1 DPPRGCGGSALEDS
15 LDPPYEGAA
24 WYANWNATSTGGVEA
39 LDVNGAQVFGVLC
52 CLGFVLF
59 VFLGFEVAVFRIS
72 CALCKVP
79 QPGIVRTVGIVF
91 LLLVVP
97 AFVDGV
103 FGGILI
109 EAYEATEYPLWEAGL
124 VQFFL
129 ALPVHMAICSAI
141 HARTVGIRVG
151 QGIAVWLVEKLLKL
165 SLLVAIVGIVTVLVL
180 AGPGK

>member
-1 DPPRGCGGSALEDS
+1 
-15 LDPPYEGAA
+15 
-24 WYANWNATSTGGVEA
+24 
-39 LDVNGAQVFGVLC
+39 VNGAQVLGILC

-59 VFLGFEVAVFRIS
+59 LALGFEVAIFRIA
-72 CALCKVP
+72 CKLCKVP
-79 QPGIVRTVGIVF
+79 QPGLLRTVGIVF

-103 FGGILI
+103 FGGVLI
-109 EAYEATEYPLWEAGL
+109 EVYRATDYPLWEAGL

-141 HARTVGIRVG
+141 HAKTVGIKVG

-165 SLLVAIVGIVTVLVL
+165 SLLVAVAGIIALLVL

>member
-1 DPPRGCGGSALEDS
+1 
-15 LDPPYEGAA
+15 
-24 WYANWNATSTGGVEA
+24 
-39 LDVNGAQVFGVLC
+39 VNGAQVFGVLC